1 MASPVGHTLCGIT
14 CLVAVEIAQSPR
26 FRALDWKNAVLFA
39 FLANLP
45 DIDFFL
51 GYLFSSDPHRFH
63 SGPTHSLVF
72 AFTAGLV
79 FGCLFFRS
87 LGPVWSWLIPTG
99 VILSHSL
106 IDLFTGPALGLHT
119 SYGVSL
125 FWPFEEGRIRVP
137 LSLFLG
143 VHHDNW
149 ERLLSLHNLWVM
161 GIELVSFVL
170 PILALAV
177 YSAKK
182 GRRAA
187 TRKNRWL

>member
-1 MASPVGHTLCGIT
+1 MASPIGHTLCGFT
-14 CLVAVEIAQSPR
+14 CLIAVEITQSPK
-26 FRALDWKNAVLFA
+26 FRALDWKNAALFA

-45 DIDFFL
+45 DIDFFI

-72 AFTAGLV
+72 ALTAGV
-79 FGCLFFRS
+79 FFGCLFFRR
-87 LGPVWSWLIPTG
+87 LGPVLSWLIPTG

-106 IDLFTGPALGLHT
+106 IDLFTGPALGFHT

-125 FWPFEEGRIRVP
+125 LWPLEEGRIRVP

-149 ERLLSLHNLWVM
+149 ERLLSLHNVWVM
-161 GIELVSFVL
+161 ATEIIGFL
-170 PILALAV
+170 PLIFILSIW
-177 YSAKK
+177 SARKRTP
-182 GRRAA
+182 RRPFS
-187 TRKNRWL
+187 N

>member
-1 MASPVGHTLCGIT
+1 MASPIGHTLCGLT

-26 FRALDWKNAVLFA
+26 FRPLDWKNVTLFA

-45 DIDFFL
+45 DIDFFI

-63 SGPTHSLVF
+63 SGPTHSLIF
-72 AFTAGLV
+72 ALTAGLF
-79 FGCLFFRS
+79 FGCLFFRR
-87 LGPVWSWLIPTG
+87 LGPILSWLIPTG

-125 FWPFEEGRIRVP
+125 LWPLQESRIRVP

-161 GIELVSFVL
+161 GVELVSFL
-170 PILALAV
+170 PILSALSM
-177 YSAKK
+177 YRAKK
-182 GRRAA
+182 GGIRSPVEA
-187 TRKNRWL
+187 RKK